1 MLTDIHITPLY
12 RVVVNVIELLTHH
25 RFIPHKLRMSP
36 FLPDLINP
44 VGLVHGFD
52 KAQTLKRALGIRFL
66 EDVDYLPGS
75 ERLETIHTFI

>member
-1 MLTDIHITPLY
+1 
-12 RVVVNVIELLTHH
+12 
-25 RFIPHKLRMSP
+25 MSP